1 MRSPL
6 SGGSFVLVDGQRV
19 PAASKPSA
27 AALPDTVAEEGAAAP
42 VEPASKT
49 ASAKTKPTTGSNS

>member
-6 SGGSFVLVDGQRV
+6 SGGSFVLVDG
-19 PAASKPSA
+19 
-27 AALPDTVAEEGAAAP
+27 LCMPDMVAEEGAAA
-42 VEPASKT
+42 PASKT